1 MNVRAITPGLAA
13 TLRSL
18 AVGQLQMQASRSAT
32 LDTVAIGVMGIDLA
46 VAAIV
51 VGVQSAHHLWIAS
64 LAVLGLSFGLA
75 MRALFLAGAVKI
87 GPSIEYLLETHG
99 AKDGSAIEQLI
110 VWNLAADVFANR
122 QALAD
127 KGSPLMRALGL
138 VALAIVTELVGLV
151 S

>member
-1 MNVRAITPGLAA
+1 
-13 TLRSL
+13 
-18 AVGQLQMQASRSAT
+18 
-32 LDTVAIGVMGIDLA
+32 
-46 VAAIV
+46 
-51 VGVQSAHHLWIAS
+51 
-64 LAVLGLSFGLA
+64 

-87 GPSIEYLLETHG
+87 GPSIEDLLEAHC
-99 AKDGSAIEQLI
+99 AKYGSAIEQRI
-110 VWNLAADVFANR
+110 VRNLAVDLFANR